1 MEVHTTNLIDF
12 SEKRGVSAW
21 DTVFF
26 KTQIQ
31 CMPSAFVYWSDFECE
46 EISDLNQ

>member
-1 MEVHTTNLIDF
+1 MEVHATNLIDF
-12 SEKRGVSAW
+12 SEKREVSAR

-26 KTQIQ
+26 KTKIQ
-31 CMPSAFVYWSDFECE
+31 CMLSAFVYWSDFECK